1 MNQTE
6 PWLYAT
12 ATVERTHNT
21 YDFIRLAFNAHTCFQ
36 FEWQLDWHQNEI
48 SYKNHLFFL
57 QPCAQIVHEY
67 QIAFAMNF
75 FLMFRSFSVIFFP
88 F

>member
-12 ATVERTHNT
+12 ATVEKKTHNT

-36 FEWQLDWHQNEI
+36 FE
-48 SYKNHLFFL
+48 
-57 QPCAQIVHEY
+57 
-67 QIAFAMNF
+67 
-75 FLMFRSFSVIFFP
+75 
-88 F
+88 